1 VILRSDPSQNLDL
14 ARRAALRI
22 RVTTALEFRPRG
34 LPGRDKLASAQL
46 RSLREAVLAASDMLL
61 SRPELAGQSQGDLAA
76 QIEAALTPFWG
87 WFDANPP
94 VPVVRRRVAPLKSA
108 LASENVSCAH
118 CAGDETAPM
127 SCRLEFDTLL
137 ASIDDAVGRIYAP
150 LMAQT
155 GVSPPDLILILKPIE
170 ADQRTG
176 LLDTTAV
183 LGSCKFDDT
192 KVATS
197 RVTLSIRDQ
206 SFDWVSLCQVP
217 YTLFHEL
224 LCHAYQGL
232 AGRDREEVQSNC
244 AWTEGWMDTLAAE
257 FIEDWL
263 AADHRLPDWIRASG
277 ENVKSETQRLH
288 ERRMA
293 PQDSLSFAVLDQ
305 RQYARETCRDLRRLY
320 QGAAAGSARANERL
334 WDFSLRLNL
343 DAVPADERRRLMDYL
358 GLGFEF
364 LFDSELDTLVG
375 ACTRYA
381 QHGDWERLRDEVKA
395 LVIELMPSPSDA
407 PSPPLRPS
415 PPAPPSA
422 TAATTRDTT

>member
-1 VILRSDPSQNLDL
+1 MILRSDPSQNLDL
-14 ARRAALRI
+14 GRRAALRI
-22 RVTTALEFRPRG
+22 RVTTALELRNRG

-46 RSLREAVLAASDMLL
+46 RSLLRSVLAASDVLL

-76 QIEAALTPFWG
+76 QIEAALAPFWG

-94 VPVVRRRVAPLKSA
+94 VPVVGKRVAPLKSA

-118 CAGDETAPM
+118 CAGDQTAPM
-127 SCRLEFDTLL
+127 SCRREFDTLF
-137 ASIDDAVGRIYAP
+137 ASIDDAVGGAYAL
-150 LMAQT
+150 LMAEA
-155 GVSPPDLILILKPIE
+155 GISPPNLILILKPIE
-170 ADQRTG
+170 ANQRTG
-176 LLDTTAV
+176 LLDTTAI
-183 LGSCKFDDT
+183 LGSCKFDDDT
-192 KVATS
+192 VATS
-197 RVTLSIRDQ
+197 RVTLSIRDE

-232 AGRDREEVQSNC
+232 AGCDREEVQSNC

-257 FIEDWL
+257 FTQDWL
-263 AADHRLPDWIRASG
+263 AADERLPNWIRTG
-277 ENVKSETQRLH
+277 GDNVKSETQGLH

-293 PQDSLSFAVLDQ
+293 AQDGLSIAVLDQ
-305 RQYARETCRDLRRLY
+305 RQNARETCRYLRRLY
-320 QGAAAGSARANERL
+320 QGASAKSGPANARL

-364 LFDSELDTLVG
+364 LFDSELDKLVG

-381 QHGDWERLRDEVKA
+381 QQGGWERLRDDVRA
-395 LVIELMPSPSDA
+395 LVIELMSSGDA
-407 PSPPLRPS
+407 PSLPPRSSPQEPISLTPS
-415 PPAPPSA
+415 NAPDPI
-422 TAATTRDTT
+422 